1 MNETHIYFP
10 KPSPVKRQPHTHTRA
25 HINKKT
31 KHFLLHPTGICNT
44 QLLVFPSWIELQQI
58 PEIFSPTERPAAED
72 TSSEETKHAWRTTE
86 INHTHT
92 LKYIT
97 IHLTDRCLCSL
108 TSNLL
113 CIYKGNEQQAQ
124 QDASNLRGLNFVM
137 SDWLYRTV
145 TNRILINTY
154 NGKGKGGAF
163 VLRNDGNKEK
173 KILRNY

>member
-1 MNETHIYFP
+1 M
-10 KPSPVKRQPHTHTRA
+10 
-25 HINKKT
+25 
-31 KHFLLHPTGICNT
+31 
-44 QLLVFPSWIELQQI
+44 
-58 PEIFSPTERPAAED
+58 
-72 TSSEETKHAWRTTE
+72 
-86 INHTHT
+86 
-92 LKYIT
+92 KYIT

-145 TNRILINTY
+145 TNIILINTY